1 MIVNS
6 AVLKMRPI
14 DFNQTIHIVARLSN
28 CHLVQRFFQKCDDL
42 GKNHQCDDL
51 GKNHQ
56 TFLLVTHVFSSYVF
70 ISDTGICV
78 KLQLSLNE
86 CSKFPADILKSG

>member
-6 AVLKMRPI
+6 AVLKIRPI

-28 CHLVQRFFQKCDDL
+28 CHLVQRIFQKFDDL
-42 GKNHQCDDL
+42 GKKSSN
-51 GKNHQ
+51 
-56 TFLLVTHVFSSYVF
+56 VFACFSRFSGFVF
-70 ISDTGICV
+70 ISDAGICV

-86 CSKFPADILKSG
+86 CSKFPAVILKSG